1 MPSRRDTL
9 NRLQALMETAESR
22 SARAIATAYNQAR
35 REILAAL
42 IDGWTPGRVIRPQ
55 DQAALLRQLGL
66 LGQIDARLAQLE
78 QETGLILRGVIDS
91 GADRAYEAIQRE
103 IALLPPNLRA
113 QAGIFNRINP
123 VMVERFL
130 PLAVD
135 DVADLMS
142 TIRTG
147 LKRELQVGLLQGQ
160 SFPDLTR
167 RLLSSTEPGVWRN
180 GTTSA
185 ERLTRRLV
193 IHAENAARTDL
204 IGQAAQRIPGVQK
217 QAVAVMSPETT
228 DCCLRVHGQIRDVDQ
243 PFDLDGTPKFAD
255 SMMHTPFHWNCRT
268 SITMY
273 HPTFERGGLTTS
285 NMRSSADAERRRRT
299 K

>member
-1 MPSRRDTL
+1 MPTRRDTL
-9 NRLQALMETAESR
+9 YLNQRLMETAETR
-22 SARAIATAYNQAR
+22 AARAIAAAYNQAR
-35 REILAAL
+35 RELLTAL
-42 IDGWTPGRVIRPQ
+42 LDGWLPGRVIRPQ

-66 LGQIDARLAQLE
+66 LAQIDARIAQLE
-78 QETGLILRGVIDS
+78 QETGVILRGVIES
-91 GADRAYEAIQRE
+91 GTERAYAAIQRE
-103 IALLPPNLRA
+103 IAQLPPDLRPTM
-113 QAGIFNRINP
+113 GIFNRINEP
-123 VMVERFL
+123 MVERFL

-135 DVADLMS
+135 DVTDLAS

-147 LKRELQVGLLQGQ
+147 LKRELQTGLLQGQ

-167 RLLSSTEPGVWRN
+167 RLFSSTEPGVWRN

-193 IHAENAARTDL
+193 IHSENAARVEL

-228 DCCLRVHGQIRDVDQ
+228 DCCLRVHGQIVDVDQ
-243 PFDLDGTPKFAD
+243 PFQLDGEPRFAD
-255 SMMHTPFHWNCRT
+255 DMLHTPFHWNCRT
-268 SITMY
+268 SIVMY
-273 HPTFERGGLTTS
+273 HPSFERGGLTTS
-285 NMRSSADAERRRRT
+285 NMRKSAEAEQRKRT

>member
-1 MPSRRDTL
+1 MTS
-9 NRLQALMETAESR
+9 TAEPESPC
-22 SARAIATAYNQAR
+22 
-35 REILAAL
+35 AA
-42 IDGWTPGRVIRPQ
+42 
-55 DQAALLRQLGL
+55 
-66 LGQIDARLAQLE
+66 
-78 QETGLILRGVIDS
+78 
-91 GADRAYEAIQRE
+91 
-103 IALLPPNLRA
+103 
-113 QAGIFNRINP
+113 
-123 VMVERFL
+123 
-130 PLAVD
+130 
-135 DVADLMS
+135 
-142 TIRTG
+142 
-147 LKRELQVGLLQGQ
+147 
-160 SFPDLTR
+160 TR

-228 DCCLRVHGQIRDVDQ
+228 DCCLLVHGQIRDVDQ

-299 K
+299 T